1 MSGNPQESKKPVYA
15 RIRLGYHQIATHGP
29 VSIGIDRAT
38 HKKFLVVKVPHIG
51 EVPVPIDDVDL
62 RNLGIE
68 IIREMGSTYDFTEP
82 LEEPLPPANM
92 PPAFS
97 QAAPPDPSSEE

>member
-1 MSGNPQESKKPVYA
+1 MSGNDPSKPAYA

-51 EVPVPIDDVDL
+51 DVPVPIDDVDL

-82 LEEPLPPANM
+82 LEEPSSQMNVPPSFRQDA
-92 PPAFS
+92 PKDPA
-97 QAAPPDPSSEE
+97 SEE